1 MKDRRF
7 MHVKRADAKDFLVIE
22 EILMSRLAHYRP
34 SFVKKIVYHFNLYQ
48 KKNYKGC
55 QNLVK
60 Q

>member
-1 MKDRRF
+1 

-34 SFVKKIVYHFNLYQ
+34 SFVKKLVYHFNLYPKQ
-48 KKNYKGC
+48 KKKNTGC
-55 QNLVK
+55 QTLVK